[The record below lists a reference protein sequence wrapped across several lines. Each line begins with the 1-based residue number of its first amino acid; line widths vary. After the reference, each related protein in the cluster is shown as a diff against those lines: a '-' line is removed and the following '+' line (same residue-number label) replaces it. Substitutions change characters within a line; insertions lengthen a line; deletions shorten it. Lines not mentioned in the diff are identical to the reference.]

1 MSLRSSQPQQTQP
14 WAALIPMA
22 DQGWWHR
29 ADSMWRSRTSHVWGQ
44 GAFNLE
50 SGRGTLR
57 PGADVTPAAGSC
69 GQDKPRWRI
78 LTPTSL
84 CEHEQQMQV
93 TVASSRA
100 CLCVHPLT
108 APAFHT
114 TAAPAHQHL
123 RQQRAFPSTL
133 HCSQQKLQRQQDPA
147 GKLRE

>member
-57 PGADVTPAAGSC
+57 PGTDVTPAAGSC

-93 TVASSRA
+93 TVASSSPCIPHHSSSSPPA
-100 CLCVHPLT
+100 LEATEGISKHSALFPT
-108 APAFHT
+108 KAPA
-114 TAAPAHQHL
+114 
-123 RQQRAFPSTL
+123 STRSSRKTQGVI
-133 HCSQQKLQRQQDPA
+133 SQVV
-147 GKLRE
+147 